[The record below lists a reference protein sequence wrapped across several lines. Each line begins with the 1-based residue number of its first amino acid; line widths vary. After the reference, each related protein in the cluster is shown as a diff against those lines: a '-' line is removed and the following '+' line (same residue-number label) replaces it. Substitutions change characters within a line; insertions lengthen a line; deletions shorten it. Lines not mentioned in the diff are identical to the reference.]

1 MKLGVIFEGGACRS
15 VFSAGVMEALM
26 EENIWGDY
34 VVGVSAGACYMVS
47 YASRQK
53 GRNKELAIRYIPD
66 PRYMGAKYLADPDN
80 HSYFNMEFI
89 YEQIPN
95 YYAPFDYK
103 AFQEYPGEVIAVV
116 TNMETGKPEYLPVSR
131 TDRRSTLLR
140 ATCALP
146 LLFPPIEYCG
156 KFYMDGGITDPIPI
170 KHCVEVGCDKN
181 IVVLTQDRG
190 YIKSPEK
197 ALEVGKM
204 RYRKYPAFVKALDE
218 RTMRY
223 NGALERV
230 RKCEANGTAF
240 VIAPKD
246 SSQYHRIEKDP
257 KVLEQWYE
265 DGYRTAMEQMDALK
279 AYLKEE

>member
-1 MKLGVIFEGGACRS
+1 
-15 VFSAGVMEALM
+15 
-26 EENIWGDY
+26 
-34 VVGVSAGACYMVS
+34 MVS

-53 GRNKELAIRYIPD
+53 GRNKELALRYIPD
-66 PRYMGAKYLADPDN
+66 PRYMGAKYLAEPDN
-80 HSYFNMEFI
+80 HCYFNMEFI
-89 YEQIPN
+89 YDQIPN

-131 TDRRSTLLR
+131 TDHRSTLLR

-146 LLFPPIEYCG
+146 LLFPPIEYCRQY
-156 KFYMDGGITDPIPI
+156 YMDGGITDPIPV
-170 KHCVEVGCDKN
+170 KHSVEMGCDKN
-181 IVVLTQDRG
+181 IVVLTQDRR
-190 YIKSPEK
+190 YIKSPER
-197 ALEVGKM
+197 ALEIGKV

-230 RKCEANGTAF
+230 RRYEANGKAF

-265 DGYRTAMEQMDALK
+265 DGYQTAMEQMGALK
-279 AYLKEE
+279 AYLKSEN